1 MTIVVVF
8 AIVVVVVV
16 VVVVI
21 IIMFISIIVVIVV
34 VAAAVDVVVTLHVEH
49 VELKTSHSF
58 RRTQTLA
65 RLKQACRRLNPTKKQ
80 LVSLMGG
87 VSNGYHVKY
96 LSMEILF

>member
-1 MTIVVVF
+1 ML
-8 AIVVVVVV
+8 
-16 VVVVI
+16 
-21 IIMFISIIVVIVV
+21 ISIIVVIVV
-34 VAAAVDVVVTLHVEH
+34 VAVVVVVVVTWHVEH